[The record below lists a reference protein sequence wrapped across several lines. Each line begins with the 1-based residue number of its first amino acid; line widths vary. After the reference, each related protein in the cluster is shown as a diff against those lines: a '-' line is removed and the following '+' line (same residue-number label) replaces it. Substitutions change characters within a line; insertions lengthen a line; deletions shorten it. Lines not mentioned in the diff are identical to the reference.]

1 MFKLTQSFQ
10 LDSPLKK
17 GDTVALLA
25 PGSLK
30 NTKSVR
36 PAQDYLSSLGL
47 KNKPCTIREHSLYSA
62 PDSERLNDLLN
73 AIEDESVKA
82 IWALYGGYGTTRLLP
97 ALSERSS
104 HKNKLLIGFSDV
116 TALLA
121 YFSQKWGWKPMHGPM
136 LAQIVEHR
144 IDETSKASIED
155 LLFGRW
161 TQTMLPNLIPL
172 NAYAEKTK
180 KVEGPLGGGNL
191 SVLQYS
197 LGTFWQ
203 PSYDKSILFFE
214 DVDERA
220 YRISNFLEHFT
231 QAEIF
236 KSVNAVVFGQFSF
249 QKEQTGEG
257 ILINQALLE
266 FAQKQNFPVFK
277 GEVIGHGIKNYPLQI
292 GVKAQI
298 TR

>member
-10 LDSPLKK
+10 LDRPVEK
-17 GDTVALLA
+17 GDTIAIVA

-30 NTKSVR
+30 NTESVK

-47 KNKPCTIREHSLYSA
+47 KSKPCTIKEHPLYSA
-62 PDSERLNDLLN
+62 PDPERLNDLLD
-73 AIEDESVKA
+73 AIEEDSIKA
-82 IWALYGGYGTTRLLP
+82 IWAIYGGYGTTRLLP
-97 ALSERSS
+97 KLAERAPL
-104 HKNKLLIGFSDV
+104 KNKLLIGFSDV

-121 YFSQKWGWKPMHGPM
+121 YVSQKWGWKPVHGPM

-144 IDETSKASIED
+144 VDETSKASLED
-155 LLFGRW
+155 FFGRW

-172 NAYAEKTK
+172 NVYAEKAK
-180 KVEGPLGGGNL
+180 KVEGTLGGGNL
-191 SVLQYS
+191 SVLQYA

-203 PSYDKSILFFE
+203 PSYDKSILFLE

-231 QAEIF
+231 QAGVFEGVKAI
-236 KSVNAVVFGQFSF
+236 VFGQFSF
-249 QKEQTGEG
+249 KKEPTAEG
-257 ILINQALLE
+257 ILISQTLFE
-266 FAQKQNFPVFK
+266 FAQKQSFPVFK
-277 GEVIGHGIKNYPLQI
+277 GGAIGHGAKNYPLQI
-292 GVKAQI
+292 GVKARI